1 MNSNEYQAAE
11 ISIID
16 LYHIIMGRIKFIVLV
31 TFLTTTLAA
40 SYAWFIATPLY
51 RSNADVMVQIEQ
63 ASGSTDPNFDYANAF
78 RLIDTVAE
86 LMEKE
91 VVYTVANDALILKG
105 YESIDH
111 GYFRNGIA
119 INAASTS
126 YFINVSFIDENP
138 SYAQA
143 AVNAIIDAVIEVTDE
158 EGAFP
163 VLTNKIR
170 RTSFATTAGY
180 DSPNRFLFAIIG
192 ALLGGFLS
200 LGYVLGIELLS
211 TSFKSKE
218 EIEKVLNIQ
227 VIGVIPSIDVKGLK
241 LHGSKK

>member
-1 MNSNEYQAAE
+1 
-11 ISIID
+11 
-16 LYHIIMGRIKFIVLV
+16 
-31 TFLTTTLAA
+31 
-40 SYAWFIATPLY
+40 
-51 RSNADVMVQIEQ
+51 MVQIEQ

-91 VVYTVANDALILKG
+91 VVYTVANDALIVDG
-105 YESIDH
+105 FESVDH
-111 GYFRNGIA
+111 GYFQNGIS
-119 INAASTS
+119 ISASTTS
-126 YFINVSFIDENP
+126 YFINVSFIDENQE
-138 SYAQA
+138 YAEA

-170 RTSFATTAGY
+170 RTSFATAASY
-180 DSPNRFLFAIIG
+180 DSPNRVLFAIIG
-192 ALLGGFLS
+192 ALIGGIAS
-200 LGYVLGIELLS
+200 VGYVLALELLS

-227 VIGVIPSIDVKGLK
+227 VIGVIPAIDAKGLK
-241 LHGSKK
+241 LHGNKK

>member
-1 MNSNEYQAAE
+1 MNSNEEVSGE

-16 LYHIIMGRIKFIVLV
+16 LYHIIMGRLKLIILV

-40 SYAWFIATPLY
+40 SYAWFIATPQY

-91 VVYTVANDALILKG
+91 VVYNVANDALLSEG
-105 YESIDH
+105 FESVTHD
-111 GYFRNGIA
+111 YFQEGIS
-119 INAASTS
+119 ISASTTS
-126 YFINVSFIDENP
+126 FFINVSFIDKNP
-138 SYAQA
+138 EYSQA

-170 RTSFATTAGY
+170 RTSFATAASY
-180 DSPNRFLFAIIG
+180 DSPNRILFAIIG
-192 ALLGGFLS
+192 ALLGGIIS
-200 LGYVLGIELLS
+200 VGYVLAIELLS

-227 VIGVIPSIDVKGLK
+227 VIGVIPTIDVKGLK
-241 LHGSKK
+241 LHGNKK

>member
-1 MNSNEYQAAE
+1 METNIETKASL
-11 ISIID
+11 SFLD
-16 LYHIIMGRIKFIVLV
+16 LYLILVSRIKLIIFSI
-31 TFLTTTLAA
+31 FLTTILFS
-40 SYAWFIATPLY
+40 SYAWFIATPIY
-51 RSNADVMVQIEQ
+51 RSNADVMVQIQ
-63 ASGSTDPNFDYANAF
+63 QSSGSTDSNFDYANAF

-91 VVYTVANDALILKG
+91 IVYTVANDALVIEGFKTVNHEYFQG
-105 YESIDH
+105 GISIS
-111 GYFRNGIA
+111 
-119 INAASTS
+119 ASNTS

-138 SYAQA
+138 EYAEA

-170 RTSFATTAGY
+170 RTSFATTASY
-180 DSPNRFLFAIIG
+180 DSPNRVLFAIIG
-192 ALLGGFLS
+192 ALLGGIVS
-200 LGYVLGIELLS
+200 VGYVLAIELLS

-241 LHGSKK
+241 LHGNKK

>member
-1 MNSNEYQAAE
+1 MNTSDELTTE
-11 ISIID
+11 LSIID
-16 LYHIIMGRIKFIVLV
+16 LYHIIIGRISLIIFI
-31 TFLTTTLAA
+31 TLFSTLLA
-40 SYAWFIATPLY
+40 STYAWFIATPLY
-51 RSNADVMVQIEQ
+51 KSNADVMVQIEQ

-91 VVYTVANDALILKG
+91 VVYDVANEALIEAG
-105 YESIDH
+105 FESVEH
-111 GYFRNGIA
+111 GYFMNGIS
-119 INAASTS
+119 ISASTTS

-138 SYAQA
+138 EYAQA
-143 AVNAIIDAVIEVTDE
+143 AVNAIIDGVIEVTDE

-170 RTSFATTAGY
+170 RTSFATAASY
-180 DSPNRFLFAIIG
+180 DSPNRILFAIIG
-192 ALLGGFLS
+192 ALLGGIVS
-200 LGYVLGIELLS
+200 VGYVLAIELLS

-241 LHGSKK
+241 LHGNKK

>member
-1 MNSNEYQAAE
+1 
-11 ISIID
+11 
-16 LYHIIMGRIKFIVLV
+16 
-31 TFLTTTLAA
+31 
-40 SYAWFIATPLY
+40 
-51 RSNADVMVQIEQ
+51 
-63 ASGSTDPNFDYANAF
+63 
-78 RLIDTVAE
+78 
-86 LMEKE
+86 METE
-91 VVYTVANDALILKG
+91 VVYTVANDALILDG
-105 YESIDH
+105 FESVEH
-111 GYFRNGIA
+111 GYFMNGIS
-119 INAASTS
+119 ISASTTS

-138 SYAQA
+138 EYAEA

-180 DSPNRFLFAIIG
+180 DSPNRILFAIIG
-192 ALLGGFLS
+192 ALLGGIVS
-200 LGYVLGIELLS
+200 VGYVLALELLS

-241 LHGSKK
+241 LHGNKK

>member
-1 MNSNEYQAAE
+1 MNSNEEVSGE

-16 LYHIIMGRIKFIVLV
+16 LYHIIIGRIKLIILV

-40 SYAWFIATPLY
+40 SYAWFIATPQY

-91 VVYTVANDALILKG
+91 VVYDVANTALIEEG
-105 YESIDH
+105 FENVDH
-111 GYFRNGIA
+111 GYFMNGIS
-119 INAASTS
+119 ISASTTS
-126 YFINVSFIDENP
+126 FFINVSFIDENP
-138 SYAQA
+138 EYAEA

-170 RTSFATTAGY
+170 RTSFATVASY
-180 DSPNRFLFAIIG
+180 DSPNRILFAIIG
-192 ALLGGFLS
+192 ALIGGIVS
-200 LGYVLGIELLS
+200 VGYVLALELLS

-241 LHGSKK
+241 LHGNKK